1 MAPVNDPH
9 SRRPAAAAGPGARP
23 GQKAGFTPA
32 GPTQNPRIPPQIP
45 PNERHC
51 RPGAPRLFWQCH
63 MKYVWSE
70 LKQRSMSADDV
81 VRLVPSGGRA
91 FLHGGAA
98 TPTVLVDALA
108 RRTDVEGVRVYHV
121 HTEGGL
127 AIADPSCEGRIRS
140 VSLFTGAAARPAI
153 AEGRADFMPVF
164 LSDIPHFFRSRRIP
178 LDVAILQLSP
188 PDEHGWCTLGSSV
201 DVALAAFESA
211 AIILAE
217 INEQMPRTRGES
229 FVPFSRI
236 SAFIATDRP
245 MHMHPPEPESPIE
258 GRIGEIIAD
267 LVEDGSTL
275 QMGIGAIPDAVL
287 TRLHH
292 KRDLGIHT
300 EMFSDRLIPLVEA
313 GAVTNKHK
321 AVFPGRILTA
331 FCVGTR
337 RTFDFVHDN
346 PFVTFAGS
354 DRTNDTAS
362 IRKNPKVVAI
372 NSAIEI
378 DLTGQVC
385 ADSMGH
391 RIYSG
396 IGGQMDFIR
405 GAALSP
411 GGKPIIALP
420 ATAKGGSISRITAE
434 LKPGA
439 GVVTTRGHVHWVVT
453 EYGAV
458 NLQGMTLR
466 ERAEA
471 LISIA
476 HPDFRAE
483 LRRSV
488 AAIRHFDFGGL

>member
-1 MAPVNDPH
+1 MNYDWA
-9 SRRPAAAAGPGARP
+9 
-23 GQKAGFTPA
+23 
-32 GPTQNPRIPPQIP
+32 
-45 PNERHC
+45 
-51 RPGAPRLFWQCH
+51 
-63 MKYVWSE
+63 E
-70 LKQRSMSADDV
+70 LKQRSVSAADAV
-81 VRLVPSGGRA
+81 ALIPNGSRA

-98 TPTVLVDALA
+98 TPTILVDALA
-108 RRTDVEGVRVYHV
+108 ARQDVEGVRVYHV
-121 HTEGGL
+121 HTEGRM
-127 AIADPSCEGRIRS
+127 AIFNPECQGRVRS

-153 AEGRADFMPVF
+153 AEDRADFMPVF
-164 LSDIPHFFRSRRIP
+164 LSDIPYFFNTRRLP

-188 PDEHGWCTLGSSV
+188 PDKHGWCTLGSSV
-201 DVALAAFESA
+201 DCARAAFDNA
-211 AIILAE
+211 RIIIAE
-217 INEQMPRTRGES
+217 INEQMPRTHGEA
-229 FVPFSRI
+229 FVPFSKVT
-236 SAFIATDRP
+236 AFVATNRP
-245 MHMHPPEPESPIE
+245 MHQHAPEPESEIE
-258 GRIGEIIAD
+258 GRIGEIIAN

-287 TRLHH
+287 TRLHN

-300 EMFSDRLIPLVEA
+300 EMFSDRLVPLVES
-313 GAVTNKHK
+313 GAVNNRFK
-321 AVFPGRILTA
+321 AVYPKRIVTA
-331 FCVGTR
+331 FCVGTQR
-337 RTFDFVHDN
+337 VFDFINDN
-346 PFVTFAGS
+346 PFVSFFGS
-354 DRTNDTAS
+354 DKTNDTAT

-391 RIYSG
+391 NIYSG

-420 ATAKGGSISRITAE
+420 STAKGGKISRITAE

-439 GVVTTRGHVHWVVT
+439 GIVTTRGHVHWVVT
-453 EYGAV
+453 EYGEV

-476 HPDFRAE
+476 HPDFRPE
-483 LRRSV
+483 LRKTV
-488 AAIRHFDFGGL
+488 AGLRHFRFD